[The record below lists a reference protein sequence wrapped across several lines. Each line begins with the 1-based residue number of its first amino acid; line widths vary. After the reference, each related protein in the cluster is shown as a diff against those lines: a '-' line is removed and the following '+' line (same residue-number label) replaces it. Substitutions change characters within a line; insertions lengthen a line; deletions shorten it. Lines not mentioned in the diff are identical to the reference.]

1 MFLAT
6 IECCFHAAFYPRGV
20 ALNERPI
27 PSSDPTL
34 ELVGN
39 VDDATDLSKLLKLVV
54 EKATNLGEFLRRCVR
69 ILLLEISRCN

>member
-20 ALNERPI
+20 ALNERPSC

-39 VDDATDLSKLLKLVV
+39 VDDSTDLPSV
-54 EKATNLGEFLRRCVR
+54 GC
-69 ILLLEISRCN
+69 